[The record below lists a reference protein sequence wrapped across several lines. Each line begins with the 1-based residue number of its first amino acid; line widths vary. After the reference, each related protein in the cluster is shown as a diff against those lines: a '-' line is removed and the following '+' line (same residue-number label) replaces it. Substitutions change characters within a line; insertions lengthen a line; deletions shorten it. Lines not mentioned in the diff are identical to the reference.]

1 MLKLQYLATCCEEPT
16 HWKRPGCWKEERQK
30 EKGAAED
37 GMVGDITDAVDVN
50 LNELRDS
57 EGQGSLTCCNLWCH
71 KELERA

>member
-1 MLKLQYLATCCEEPT
+1 ML
-16 HWKRPGCWKEERQK
+16 ERGKAK

-37 GMVGDITDAVDVN
+37 GMVGGITDAVDVN
-50 LNELRDS
+50 LSELGDS